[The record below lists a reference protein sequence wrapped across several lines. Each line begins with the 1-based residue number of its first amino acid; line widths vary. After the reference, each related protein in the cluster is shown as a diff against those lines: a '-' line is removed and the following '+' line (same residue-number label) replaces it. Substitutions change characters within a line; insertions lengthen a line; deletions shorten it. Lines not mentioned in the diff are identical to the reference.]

1 MSSVLNNILNGYAN
15 YFVGPIIGTL
25 IFVIVLFSSYNSS
38 GNFDLI
44 TTFCGNTSIVSA
56 LILSVALH
64 NILNGKKNC
73 VDLFS
78 ISFISLLMSIISIL
92 FFKTYSFLHSFAV
105 VSGIFS
111 AFVFF
116 SIFVEIIRKIQ
127 NHNETK

>member
-1 MSSVLNNILNGYAN
+1 MSILLNNILKAYAN
-15 YFVGPIIGTL
+15 YFLGPIMGTL
-25 IFVIVLFSSYNSS
+25 IFTIVLFSSYNSS

-44 TTFCGNTSIVSA
+44 TAFCGNTSIISG

-78 ISFISLLMSIISIL
+78 ISFISILTSIISIL

-105 VSGIFS
+105 VSTMFS

-116 SIFVEIIRKIQ
+116 SIFVEIIKNIQ